1 MEKNTGEKIWRGD
14 HVVYLDRGNVYR
26 FETNEKDTEA

>member
-1 MEKNTGEKIWRGD
+1 MEKNTDEKIWRGD
-14 HVVYLDRGNVYR
+14 HVVYPDHGNVYR